1 MTNTLAFAND
11 VENCLNFHVI
21 KNSPMGYYNANG
33 DLTGVHLEY
42 LNAIEKQSG
51 LCINKTL
58 TPYPRIWESIKHGK
72 HDGGIIFRSNSR
84 DDFVKYVGK
93 IKTVKTV
100 VLPVKGAILR
110 SYDDLKNL
118 RIGKTK
124 GTHLSERFD
133 GDDSLNIIELTGYDQ
148 AAKMIRVGR
157 IDAVAGSALVLS
169 YQLNKHNV
177 IDKIALENKLTL
189 GEKEQWLQL
198 AKTSRHQDK
207 LLLMQKAIKEL
218 QAKGALTEILDKY
231 YGSEWQSIN
240 N

>member
-1 MTNTLAFAND
+1 
-11 VENCLNFHVI
+11 
-21 KNSPMGYYNANG
+21 MGYNDSKG
-33 DLTGVHLEY
+33 MLVGVHLEY
-42 LNAIEKQSG
+42 LNAIERQSK

-58 TPYPRIWESIKHGK
+58 TPYPRIWESIKHGN
-72 HDGGIIFRSNSR
+72 HDGGIIFRSDSR
-84 DDFVKYVGK
+84 DEFVEYVGK
-93 IKTVKTV
+93 IRTVKTV
-100 VLPVKGAILR
+100 VLPVKGAILK
-110 SYDDLKNL
+110 SYGDLKNL

-133 GDDSLNIIELTGYDQ
+133 NDASLNIIELTGYDQ
-148 AAKMIRVGR
+148 AAKMIQVGR

-177 IDKIALENKLTL
+177 IDNIALENKLTL

-198 AKTSRHQDK
+198 AKNSQHQDK
-207 LLLMQKAIKEL
+207 LPLMRKAIKEL
-218 QAKGALTEILDKY
+218 QANGVLVEIMDKY